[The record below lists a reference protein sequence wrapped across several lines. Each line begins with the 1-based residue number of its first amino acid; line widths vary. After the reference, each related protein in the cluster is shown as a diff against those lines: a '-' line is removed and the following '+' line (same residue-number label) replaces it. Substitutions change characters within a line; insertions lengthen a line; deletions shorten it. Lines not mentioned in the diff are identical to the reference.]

1 MKKTRKVIVLIVVL
15 SAPIIVFLFL
25 KKFGSNQFE
34 LPIYYSEGNPI
45 ARCNDSSQVQHKVDV
60 AFIDK
65 GSIQLPAIFV
75 AAGQEE
81 NEHYSDLKNVLG
93 KYPEINVWEIVK
105 ADVTEV
111 NAKLNLVDLDKATY
125 LNFINCELAVGED
138 NWVNEFTAFNY
149 VLVDIDGRIRGYIN
163 TSTLKEIE
171 RLDTEVDILLNY

>member
-1 MKKTRKVIVLIVVL
+1 MKKTRKIIVLIVVL

-45 ARCNDSSQVQHKVDV
+45 ASCNDSSQVQHKVDV

-75 AAGQEE
+75 AAGQEK
-81 NEHYSDLKNVLG
+81 NEYYSDLKNVLS
-93 KYPEINVWEIVK
+93 KYPEITTWEIAR
-105 ADVTEV
+105 ADVTKV
-111 NAKLNLVDLDKATY
+111 NAEFNSIDLDETAY

-138 NWVNEFTAFNY
+138 KWVNDFTAYNY
-149 VLVDIDGRIRGYIN
+149 VLVDKEGRIRGYIN
-163 TSTLKEIE
+163 SSTLKEIE